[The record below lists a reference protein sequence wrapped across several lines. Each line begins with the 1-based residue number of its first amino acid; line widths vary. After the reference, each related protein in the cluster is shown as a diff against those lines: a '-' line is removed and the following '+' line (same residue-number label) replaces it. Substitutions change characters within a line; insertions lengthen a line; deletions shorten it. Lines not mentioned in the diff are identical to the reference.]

1 MYKSLP
7 GGHLCYL
14 RFSRP
19 YFIVLKTIH
28 VSPSTTHQAPLAFW
42 KHALETFGSSPHI
55 AIAWILHSPAS
66 RSLSWKSFNAI
77 SGSFIIPHGESTI
90 DEYIIQLFLKT
101 SHRLF
106 LMLHQVWWP
115 MEKENW
121 NGGWFWASLSS
132 IPVKFYQAKRLVES
146 LSVSFGSVTSVSS
159 VDHST
164 SFKRNA
170 SDHLLKFLDSGGSL
184 ATNKLPKSLC
194 QSPFRSDEHFQP
206 IFGWLDFF
214 LPPTKPLVGLHTSES
229 TQSLKSPSDM
239 PSLLRSASSKSF
251 AAFSCGVWGS
261 AWSWRY
267 HQVGTNGWN
276 TRNFIDKLP
285 FTKNH
290 DLPEINDLDT
300 FGCRFSIQHLP
311 FLWSH
316 QLWAS
321 LVLNTRPS
329 MPERYRSLPIHVPS
343 RRYWGDHHS
352 WYPTRGRW
360 LGLVPCVEIP
370 KEPRLLQ
377 KYSPSLGVPK
387 S

>member
-1 MYKSLP
+1 MTDGK
-7 GGHLCYL
+7 
-14 RFSRP
+14 
-19 YFIVLKTIH
+19 
-28 VSPSTTHQAPLAFW
+28 
-42 KHALETFGSSPHI
+42 
-55 AIAWILHSPAS
+55 
-66 RSLSWKSFNAI
+66 
-77 SGSFIIPHGESTI
+77 GEV
-90 DEYIIQLFLKT
+90 K
-101 SHRLF
+101 
-106 LMLHQVWWP
+106 W
-115 MEKENW
+115 
-121 NGGWFWASLSS
+121 GGWFWASLSS

-146 LSVSFGSVTSVSS
+146 LLVSFGSVTSVSS

-170 SDHLLKFLDSGGSL
+170 SVHLLKFLGSGGSL
-184 ATNKLPKSLC
+184 WLQQTNC
-194 QSPFRSDEHFQP
+194 QSLFANLPFVAMNISNQ
-206 IFGWLDFF
+206 FGWLDFF
-214 LPPTKPLVGLHTSES
+214 FHLPTFGWITHFGKYVIIEIAKWHAIFVKICLIKELCRIFLWC
-229 TQSLKSPSDM
+229 LKT
-239 PSLLRSASSKSF
+239 
-251 AAFSCGVWGS
+251 G
-261 AWSWRY
+261 WSWRY

-290 DLPEINDLDT
+290 DLPERNDLVI
-300 FGCRFSIQHLP
+300 FGRRFSIQHLP